1 MSDARIV
8 QSEHLTIEQAA
19 NLLKVTTKTVRNY
32 IDREYLKAGKWNGAW
47 RIPKG
52 NILEIYRKKYGKTLE
67 PERLEGLRNESLVQL
82 DRDDYDRLQQRVG
95 KLDAVERTL
104 AERTAEVKAM
114 SERQAQLEA
123 SSASGWTEARKYKD
137 DVEDMRE
144 RLRTAEKARE
154 EAALSAH
161 WLRKELNRLG
171 EEQHSLI
178 EKNKVLENSC
188 EAFKEDLAGKNRE
201 IGRLKTELST
211 QQNKC
216 DKNKPF
222 R

>member
-1 MSDARIV
+1 MSSAPIV

-32 IDREYLKAGKWNGAW
+32 IDREYLKAVKWNGAW

-82 DRDDYDRLQQRVG
+82 DRNDYDRLQRRIG
-95 KLDAVERTL
+95 KLDAVERL
-104 AERTAEVKAM
+104 LMERTAEIKAM
-114 SERQAQLEA
+114 NERQAQLEG

-137 DVEDMRE
+137 DVERMRE
-144 RLRTAEKARE
+144 NLLASEKSRE
-154 EAALSAH
+154 ETALTAH
-161 WLRKELNRLG
+161 WLRKELGRLG
-171 EEQHSLI
+171 QERKSLE
-178 EKNKVLENSC
+178 EKNRVLENSC

-201 IGRLKTELST
+201 IGRLKTRLST
-211 QQNKC
+211 LQDKT
-216 DKNKPF
+216 DKNRPF
-222 R
+222 E

>member
-82 DRDDYDRLQQRVG
+82 DRDDYDLLQQRVG

-114 SERQAQLEA
+114 NERLAQLEA

-171 EEQHSLI
+171 EEQHSLK

-211 QQNKC
+211 LQNKC
-216 DKNKPF
+216 DNNKPF

>member
-47 RIPKG
+47 RIPME

-82 DRDDYDRLQQRVG
+82 DRDDYDLLQQRVG

-114 SERQAQLEA
+114 NERLAQLEA

-171 EEQHSLI
+171 EEQHSLK

-211 QQNKC
+211 LQNKC
-216 DKNKPF
+216 DNDKPF

>member
-82 DRDDYDRLQQRVG
+82 DRDDYDLLQQRVG

-114 SERQAQLEA
+114 NERQAQLEA

-171 EEQHSLI
+171 EEQHSLK

-211 QQNKC
+211 LQNKC
-216 DKNKPF
+216 DNNKPF

>member
-1 MSDARIV
+1 MSDDRIDEA
-8 QSEHLTIEQAA
+8 EHLSIEQAA

-52 NILEIYRKKYGKTLE
+52 NILEIYRKKYGKILE
-67 PERLEGLRNESLVQL
+67 PKRLEGLRNESLVQL

-95 KLDAVERTL
+95 KLDAVERAL
-104 AERTAEVKAM
+104 AERTAEIKAM
-114 SERQAQLEA
+114 NERQAQLEA

-137 DVEDMRE
+137 DLEGMRE
-144 RLRTAEKARE
+144 SLRAAEKTRE
-154 EAALSAH
+154 ETAHSAH
-161 WLRKELNRLG
+161 WLKEELKRLG
-171 EEQHSLI
+171 EERNSLT

-211 QQNKC
+211 LQSRN
-216 DKNKPF
+216 DKKEPYI
-222 R
+222 

>member
-47 RIPKG
+47 RIPKE

-82 DRDDYDRLQQRVG
+82 DRDDYDLLQQRVG

-114 SERQAQLEA
+114 NERLAQLEA

-171 EEQHSLI
+171 EEQHSLK

-211 QQNKC
+211 LQNKC
-216 DKNKPF
+216 DNDKSF

>member
-82 DRDDYDRLQQRVG
+82 DRDDYDLLQQRVG

-171 EEQHSLI
+171 EEQHSLK

-211 QQNKC
+211 LQNKC
-216 DKNKPF
+216 DNNKPF

>member
-1 MSDARIV
+1 MSNARIV

-82 DRDDYDRLQQRVG
+82 DRDDYDLLQRRIG
-95 KLDAVERTL
+95 KLEAVERTL

-114 SERQAQLEA
+114 NERQAQLEA

-144 RLRTAEKARE
+144 SLRTAEKARE
-154 EAALSAH
+154 EEALSAH

-211 QQNKC
+211 LQNKC

>member
-1 MSDARIV
+1 MPSAPISD
-8 QSEHLTIEQAA
+8 SEHLTIEQAA

-32 IDREYLKAGKWNGAW
+32 IDRDYLTARKWNGAW

-67 PERLEGLRNESLVQL
+67 RERLEGLRSESFIQL
-82 DRDDYDRLQQRVG
+82 DRGDYDRLQQRIG

-104 AERTAEVKAM
+104 AERTAEIKAM
-114 SERQAQLEA
+114 NERQAQLEG

-137 DVEDMRE
+137 DVERMRE
-144 RLRTAEKARE
+144 NLRAAEKARE

-161 WLRKELNRLG
+161 WLRKELGRLG
-171 EEQHSLI
+171 EERKSLRD
-178 EKNKVLENSC
+178 KNKVLENSC

-201 IGRLKTELST
+201 IGRLKTQLSDL
-211 QQNKC
+211 QNKN
-216 DKNKPF
+216 DKIKPF
-222 R
+222 E

>member
-1 MSDARIV
+1 MSDTQIDQA
-8 QSEHLTIEQAA
+8 EHLTIDQAA

-32 IDREYLKAGKWNGAW
+32 IDRGYLKARKWNGAW

-52 NILEIYRKKYGKTLE
+52 NILEIYRKKYGKYLE
-67 PERLEGLRNESLVQL
+67 RERLEGLRNESFVQL
-82 DRDDYDRLQQRVG
+82 DRDDYDRLQQRIG

-104 AERTAEVKAM
+104 AERTAEIKAM
-114 SERQAQLEA
+114 NERQAQLEG

-137 DVEDMRE
+137 DVERMRE
-144 RLRTAEKARE
+144 NLRAAEKARE

-161 WLRKELNRLG
+161 WLRKELGRLG
-171 EEQHSLI
+171 EERKSLR

-201 IGRLKTELST
+201 IGRLKTELSAL
-211 QQNKC
+211 QNKS

-222 R
+222 E

>member
-1 MSDARIV
+1 MSDARID
-8 QSEHLTIEQAA
+8 QSEHLSIEQAA
-19 NLLKVTTKTVRNY
+19 ILLRVTTKTVRNY
-32 IDREYLKAGKWNGAW
+32 IDREYLKARKWNGAW

-82 DRDDYDRLQQRVG
+82 DRDDYDLLQRRVG

-114 SERQAQLEA
+114 NERQAQLEA

-144 RLRTAEKARE
+144 SLRTAEKARE
-154 EAALSAH
+154 EAALLAH

-171 EEQHSLI
+171 EELHSLK

-188 EAFKEDLAGKNRE
+188 EVFKEDLAGKNRE

-211 QQNKC
+211 LQNKC
-216 DKNKPF
+216 D
-222 R
+222 